1 MRLHYKNIFYF
12 PVFQPDISDKS
23 ISEATGSAGYSLD
36 ILFFSY
42 YMYFP
47 PFHHIE
53 KIENVWYFNFVPCSL
68 RIHFERG
75 GEGLGAVAG

>member
-1 MRLHYKNIFYF
+1 MKTYF
-12 PVFQPDISDKS
+12 FSRFQPDISDKS

-47 PFHHIE
+47 PFTTLR
-53 KIENVWYFNFVPCSL
+53 KLRTYGVQLCSS
-68 RIHFERG
+68 FFEDPFWERG
-75 GEGLGAVAG
+75 